1 MYIIS
6 QKKEKIL
13 QICRIFKVTLF
24 SQGSN
29 VIGAPEEGSAELQN
43 KLIIKY
49 GTYTHSNGEYAEIF
63 YFPTPFPHKCVS
75 IVGSPD
81 TYDHE
86 LNWSFIKRDRTSFY
100 MYMDNGG
107 HYTFSWI
114 AIGY

>member
-1 MYIIS
+1 MLRDIIPA
-6 QKKEKIL
+6 
-13 QICRIFKVTLF
+13 

-49 GTYTHSNGEYAEIF
+49 GTYTHSSGEYAEIF

-81 TYDHE
+81 TYDNE